1 MVLSGLTMSIPVS
14 ISRLLLILLIVLLLG
29 AKVFASEPE
38 GLPEDPEHSTASSQG
53 PAVSEPMTA
62 PLQQGINP
70 TASAPAPYQAGGSA
84 TITPR
89 PPPPGPSFFIEPRRA
104 ESNSSSTV
112 PPWLEEVRA
121 QRHALREQRRAAH
134 HARQEALDPIGTA
147 QRDERKEL
155 HRRRQ
160 EEMRERIETERRLYL
175 NQGPWFAPLIPRPP
189 PAELD
194 PLARGSL
201 SRQDSTR
208 GEQPS
213 HGGDRRAPSDWNNL
227 WYYNGW

>member
-1 MVLSGLTMSIPVS
+1 MADASHSRSVVVLSGLTMSIPPP
-14 ISRLLLILLIVLLLG
+14 ISRLLLILLILLLSG
-29 AKVFASEPE
+29 AKVCASEPK
-38 GLPEDPEHSTASSQG
+38 GPPPFQTGAS
-53 PAVSEPMTA
+53 
-62 PLQQGINP
+62 
-70 TASAPAPYQAGGSA
+70 
-84 TITPR
+84 ITVAPR

-104 ESNSSSTV
+104 EPNPSSTV

-121 QRHALREQRRAAH
+121 QRQALREQRRAAH

-160 EEMRERIETERRLYL
+160 EEMRERIETGRRLYL
-175 NQGPWFAPLIPRPP
+175 NHGPWFAPLIPRPP
-189 PAELD
+189 PAGAELD

-201 SRQDSTR
+201 SHQDSA
-208 GEQPS
+208 GDEQPS
-213 HGGDRRAPSDWNNL
+213 NGGGMRTPSDWNNL